1 VLRKPCTNSKMMEV
15 QDLTPEHSPDVVIVT
30 GAGRGIGRSIA
41 LDFGD
46 AGVPVLCISRS
57 HNAAA
62 TAAAIRERGG
72 TADSISVDLA
82 DFEEAGSRVRSW
94 LATNNHKRVGVVLAA
109 ATLGPA
115 GSLNGSPL
123 AAWDFAWRVNV
134 LGNLAVVQAVL
145 PTMIEHKFGRLVFF
159 AGGGSAYA
167 YPIFPAYAATKTAM
181 VRAVENLHE
190 DLKEKGDFSVAILAP
205 GAVETDTLAA
215 VRQNNGHVRTT
226 VKMEEPVNFVRQ
238 FVLARTCAFSGCFVH
253 VRDEWASL
261 LNSSKELAGEDLWK
275 LRRME

>member
-1 VLRKPCTNSKMMEV
+1 MEIRE
-15 QDLTPEHSPDVVIVT
+15 LTPDHSPEVVIIT

-41 LDFGD
+41 LDFGE

-57 HNAAA
+57 ENAAA

-82 DFEEAGSRVRSW
+82 DFEEAGRRVGAW
-94 LATNNHKRVGVVLAA
+94 LAANKHKRVGVVLAA
-109 ATLGPA
+109 ATLGPP
-115 GSLNGSPL
+115 GSLEGSPL
-123 AAWDFAWRVNV
+123 AGWDIAWRVNV
-134 LGNLAVVQAVL
+134 LGNLAVVQAAL
-145 PTMIEHKFGRLVFF
+145 PTMLEHQFGRLVFF

-167 YPIFPAYAATKTAM
+167 YPIFPAYAATKTAI

-190 DLKEKGDFSVAILAP
+190 DLKDRGDFSVVILAP

-215 VRQNNGHVRTT
+215 VRQEGGQVRTT
-226 VKMEEPVNFVRQ
+226 VGMEEPVNFVRQ
-238 FVLARTCAFSGCFVH
+238 FVLARSCAFSGCFVH
-253 VRDEWASL
+253 VRDEWPSL
-261 LNSSKELAGEDLWK
+261 LNSSNELVRKDLWK

>member
-1 VLRKPCTNSKMMEV
+1 MEIRE
-15 QDLTPEHSPDVVIVT
+15 LTSEPSPDVLIVT

-41 LDFGD
+41 LDFGQ

-57 HNAAA
+57 ENATA
-62 TAAAIRERGG
+62 TAAAVRDSGG
-72 TADSISVDLA
+72 IADSISVDLA
-82 DFEEAGSRVRSW
+82 NFDEAGSRVRSW
-94 LATNNHKRVGVVLAA
+94 LATNKPKRVGVVLAA

-115 GSLNGSPL
+115 GGLKGSPL
-123 AAWDFAWRVNV
+123 GGWDFAWRVNV

-145 PTMIEHKFGRLVFF
+145 PTMLEHKFGRLVFF

-190 DLKEKGDFSVAILAP
+190 DLKDKGDFSLAILAP
-205 GAVETDTLAA
+205 GAVETDTLAE
-215 VRQNNGHVRTT
+215 VRQNNGQVRTT
-226 VKMEEPVNFVRQ
+226 VGMEEPVNFVRQ

-253 VRDEWASL
+253 VRDDWAPL
-261 LNSSKELAGEDLWK
+261 LNSSKELAGKDLWK